1 MSKITGVIFCTAM
14 VTIFSV
20 VHAQGEYDIDKEI
33 ISLRKEL
40 STIASQ
46 RKTLKEEVLKDEKEF
61 SVYTERTK
69 KRVDML
75 RSEIDSVKKAIEV
88 QVVVNDSLRAAI
100 DALKNGKRQADLQQG
115 AFREKCVVVCDEF
128 LKSVRM
134 LPPMVQ
140 KPFVASLSLLR
151 SELISNSVENSEA
164 LQRLNQIL
172 RDIDEAT
179 AAIQFVQG
187 VSPVPE
193 IRGTS
198 YRIRIGMLF
207 EAVVNMDGTSYS
219 IWNGY
224 DSAGK
229 ELWNGGN
236 DRELAGQLLK
246 CVKVR
251 EARALPDFVQLPVS
265 GIGSQ
270 GEKQ

>member
-1 MSKITGVIFCTAM
+1 MSKIAGILFCTVMA
-14 VTIFSV
+14 TIFSP

-46 RKTLKEEVLKDEKEF
+46 RKTLKEEVLEDEKEF
-61 SVYTERTK
+61 TSYVERTK
-69 KRVDML
+69 KRMDML
-75 RSEIDSVKKAIEV
+75 RSEVDSIKKAIEV
-88 QVVVNDSLRAAI
+88 QGIVNDSLRAVI
-100 DALKNGKRQADLQQG
+100 DAFQNGKRQADLQQG

-128 LKSVRM
+128 LKPVRM
-134 LPPMVQ
+134 LPPMLR
-140 KPFVASLSLLR
+140 KPFDASLSLLR
-151 SELISNSVENSEA
+151 SELISKSVENSEA

-172 RDIDEAT
+172 RDIDDAT
-179 AAIQFVQG
+179 TAVQFVQG

-193 IRGTS
+193 IRGTA

-207 EAVVNMDGTSYS
+207 EAAVNMDGTSYAV
-219 IWNGY
+219 WNGY

-229 ELWNGGN
+229 ELWNIGN
-236 DRELAGQLLK
+236 DRDLAGQLLK
-246 CVKVR
+246 CVNVR

-270 GEKQ
+270 EEKR